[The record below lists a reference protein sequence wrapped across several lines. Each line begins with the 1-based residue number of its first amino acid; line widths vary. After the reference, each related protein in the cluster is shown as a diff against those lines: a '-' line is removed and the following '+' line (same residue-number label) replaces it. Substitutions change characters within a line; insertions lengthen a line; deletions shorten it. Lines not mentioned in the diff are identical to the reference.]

1 MKRLWWYIS
10 SMVRP
15 EPKLLKHINCD
26 IAPKEK
32 NCPQSCILHSSSP
45 SATFLST
52 SAAHHSAQSS
62 SLSSSTLLSCHML
75 LGLAGRTAQ
84 PHNNKK
90 KNKNNGHNVPIYY
103 TVAIRKTI
111 TWEELEST
119 SISSSSTCDRK
130 MRAKAISKVNNG
142 RHSN

>member
-1 MKRLWWYIS
+1 
-10 SMVRP
+10 MVRS

-32 NCPQSCILHSSSP
+32 NCPQSCI
-45 SATFLST
+45 LST

-75 LGLAGRTAQ
+75 LGLAGRKAQ
-84 PHNNKK
+84 PHNNNNN
-90 KNKNNGHNVPIYY
+90 NKNNGHNVPIYY
-103 TVAIRKTI
+103 TLAIRKTI

>member
-1 MKRLWWYIS
+1 
-10 SMVRP
+10 MVRS

-32 NCPQSCILHSSSP
+32 NCPQSCI
-45 SATFLST
+45 LST

-103 TVAIRKTI
+103 TLAIRKTI

>member
-1 MKRLWWYIS
+1 
-10 SMVRP
+10 MVRP

-32 NCPQSCILHSSSP
+32 NCPQSCI
-45 SATFLST
+45 LST

-103 TVAIRKTI
+103 TLAIRKTI

-119 SISSSSTCDRK
+119 SILSSSTCDRK
-130 MRAKAISKVNNG
+130 MRGQRQSAK
-142 RHSN
+142 

>member
-1 MKRLWWYIS
+1 
-10 SMVRP
+10 MVRP

-32 NCPQSCILHSSSP
+32 NCPQSCI
-45 SATFLST
+45 LST

-75 LGLAGRTAQ
+75 LGLAGRKAQ
-84 PHNNKK
+84 PHNNNNN
-90 KNKNNGHNVPIYY
+90 NKNNGHNVPIYY

>member
-1 MKRLWWYIS
+1 
-10 SMVRP
+10 MVRS

-32 NCPQSCILHSSSP
+32 NCPQSCI
-45 SATFLST
+45 LST

>member
-1 MKRLWWYIS
+1 
-10 SMVRP
+10 MVRP

-32 NCPQSCILHSSSP
+32 NCPQSCI
-45 SATFLST
+45 LST

>member
-1 MKRLWWYIS
+1 
-10 SMVRP
+10 MVRS

-32 NCPQSCILHSSSP
+32 NCPQSCI
-45 SATFLST
+45 LST

-75 LGLAGRTAQ
+75 LGLAGRKAQ
-84 PHNNKK
+84 PHNNNNN
-90 KNKNNGHNVPIYY
+90 NKNNGHNVPIYY

>member
-1 MKRLWWYIS
+1 
-10 SMVRP
+10 MVRP

-32 NCPQSCILHSSSP
+32 NCPQSCI
-45 SATFLST
+45 LST

-75 LGLAGRTAQ
+75 LGLAGRKAQ
-84 PHNNKK
+84 PHNNNNN
-90 KNKNNGHNVPIYY
+90 NKNNGHNVPIYY
-103 TVAIRKTI
+103 TLAIRKTI